1 MSIQNAYNQWSET
14 YDDDE
19 NLTRDLDQ
27 DVTRSRLGDSRFDS
41 ILEIGCGTG
50 KNTSFL
56 VQIGQ
61 IIQAVDFSPGM
72 LRKARTKVQ
81 AANVTFS
88 LMDIGEPWYYDD
100 ESFDLIV
107 CNLVLEH
114 IRGLSPIFSEAAR
127 TLRMNGRLFINELHP
142 FRQYDGR
149 KAWFYRNEEQIEVDA
164 FIHHISDFLK
174 AAADNGLGLE
184 QLNEYWHEA
193 DQGKLPRI
201 LSLTFERR

>member
-1 MSIQNAYNQWSET
+1 MSIRNAYNQWSET
-14 YDDDE
+14 YDNDE

-27 DVTRSRLGDSRFDS
+27 DVTRNQLGDSRFDS
-41 ILEIGCGTG
+41 VLEIGCGTG

-56 VQIGQ
+56 VQIGRVV
-61 IIQAVDFSPGM
+61 QAVDFSPGM
-72 LRKARTKVQ
+72 IRKARTKVQ
-81 AANVTFS
+81 AENVSFS
-88 LMDIGEPWYYDD
+88 LMDIREPWYYDD

-114 IRGLSPIFSEAAR
+114 IRDLSPIFSEAAR
-127 TLRMNGRLFINELHP
+127 TLHRNGRLFINELHP

-149 KAWFYRNEEQIEVDA
+149 KARFYRNEEKMEVEA

-174 AAADNGLGLE
+174 AASDNGLGLE
-184 QLNEYWHEA
+184 QLNEYWHAA

-201 LSLTFERR
+201 LSLAFEWR